1 MLALQTLL
9 LSTALLLALL
19 LNLALKPSFSAKLN
33 TAALS
38 LAVLGGLVFYSVG
51 FAEAT
56 GNLIISVVRTP
67 YAVLRMFLGLNDLPT
82 IEKTSLLST
91 NAGLVCFWV
100 LHMLAFYSIT
110 SAVMTT
116 LGAELLRTLRF
127 FLSHRGDLTLIYG
140 ISPDSI
146 ALGKECLRDKAAV
159 VFIADKPENADS
171 SVIQDLNN
179 QGMAAATGLS
189 AVQSEKRFLRKL
201 HLKKRKITV
210 YAMAEDEDQNLYY
223 ALRLRSALEELGI
236 PAENTQI
243 SLPGEEEIIA
253 SMLQTSEQQ
262 YGFGYVN
269 VYKPEDLTA
278 RALIRTCPPWD
289 FISFGPDGRARE
301 DFSCVVVGFG
311 RRTRIHPL
319 RQSRPAGKL

>member
-140 ISPDSI
+140 ISPD
-146 ALGKECLRDKAAV
+146 R
-159 VFIADKPENADS
+159 
-171 SVIQDLNN
+171 SVCP
-179 QGMAAATGLS
+179 AR
-189 AVQSEKRFLRKL
+189 KR
-201 HLKKRKITV
+201 
-210 YAMAEDEDQNLYY
+210 
-223 ALRLRSALEELGI
+223 S
-236 PAENTQI
+236 
-243 SLPGEEEIIA
+243 SLP
-253 SMLQTSEQQ
+253 
-262 YGFGYVN
+262 
-269 VYKPEDLTA
+269 
-278 RALIRTCPPWD
+278 C
-289 FISFGPDGRARE
+289 
-301 DFSCVVVGFG
+301 
-311 RRTRIHPL
+311 
-319 RQSRPAGKL
+319 SRPPSSSTASAMSMSISPRTPTAV

>member
-179 QGMAAATGLS
+179 QGMAAATGGRGPEPVLRPAAALCPGGARDSGGEYPDQS
-189 AVQSEKRFLRKL
+189 ARRGRDHRFHAPDLRAAV
-201 HLKKRKITV
+201 R
-210 YAMAEDEDQNLYY
+210 
-223 ALRLRSALEELGI
+223 LRLCQCL
-236 PAENTQI
+236 
-243 SLPGEEEIIA
+243 
-253 SMLQTSEQQ
+253 
-262 YGFGYVN
+262 
-269 VYKPEDLTA
+269 
-278 RALIRTCPPWD
+278 
-289 FISFGPDGRARE
+289 
-301 DFSCVVVGFG
+301 
-311 RRTRIHPL
+311 
-319 RQSRPAGKL
+319 